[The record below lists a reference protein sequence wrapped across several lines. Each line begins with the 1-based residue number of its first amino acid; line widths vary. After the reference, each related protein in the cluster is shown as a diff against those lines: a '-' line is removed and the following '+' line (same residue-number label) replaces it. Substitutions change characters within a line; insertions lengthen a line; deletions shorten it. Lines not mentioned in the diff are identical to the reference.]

1 MSSDCQERDG
11 PSGVRH
17 RPSRTPSAVSAADA
31 ADPVVPALSESGA
44 AVTTAGFG
52 STRYSRPEITMV
64 ATQPRPYSPM
74 TLFFASGP
82 VNQSE
87 VVNISPAAR
96 PIAQAATAAG
106 EKPPRYQ

>member
-1 MSSDCQERDG
+1 M
-11 PSGVRH
+11 
-17 RPSRTPSAVSAADA
+17 
-31 ADPVVPALSESGA
+31 
-44 AVTTAGFG
+44 
-52 STRYSRPEITMV
+52 

-87 VVNISPAAR
+87 VVNSRPASR
-96 PIAQAATAAG
+96 PTAQAATAAG